1 MAPCE
6 CSITTSSTYLLNVV
20 FDTSRKVVMD
30 YTLDISLVDTHGE
43 CNSAAKYFYLVAAEL
58 LLNVASLILAFA
70 SVVGSG

>member
-1 MAPCE
+1 
-6 CSITTSSTYLLNVV
+6 
-20 FDTSRKVVMD
+20 MD
-30 YTLDISLVDTHGE
+30 HTLDISLVNTHGE